1 MVWAACNKSIFG
13 VMEFIQ
19 RHKAWLIFIGLALV
33 WGSSFILMKR
43 GLESFHFYEV
53 GSLRLAFAFWFTAA
67 IGYKKF
73 KLFKMKD
80 LWPLFIVGIL
90 GNGIPYMLFPIALSE
105 IDSSVVGVVNSLVPL
120 FTLVI
125 GMVFFKTG
133 VKRLQ
138 VIGITIG
145 FTGAYILINPH
156 GNVLGEK
163 WYFVFFAVA
172 ASLCYALSIN
182 TISKKLQHLDSLS
195 ITLLSLMFVGIP
207 ATIFLLLNGTP
218 AKISGDPVALTNM
231 SYIVIL
237 GVFGTSIAV
246 ILFNYLIKISSPIFS
261 ASVTYFIPIIAIAWG
276 WFDGESIGITT
287 FAGVCLILLGVY
299 LVNKKKKA

>member
-1 MVWAACNKSIFG
+1 
-13 VMEFIQ
+13 MEFLE
-19 RHKAWLIFIGLALV
+19 RHKAWFIFVGLALV

-43 GLESFHFYEV
+43 GLESYHFFEV

-73 KLFKMKD
+73 KLFKLKD
-80 LWPLFIVGIL
+80 LWPLFIVGML

-105 IDSSVVGVVNSLVPL
+105 IDSSVIGVVNSLVPL

-125 GMVFFKTG
+125 GMVFFKSG

-138 VIGITIG
+138 VIGIIIG
-145 FTGAYILINPH
+145 FTGAYVLINPH
-156 GNVLGEK
+156 GQGLGDR
-163 WYFVFFAVA
+163 WYYVFFGIA

-182 TISKKLQHLDSLS
+182 TISTKLKHLDSMS

-207 ATIFLLLNGTP
+207 ATLFLLLYGTP
-218 AKISGDPVALTNM
+218 AKAMESTADLVNM
-231 SYIVIL
+231 GYILLL

-261 ASVTYFIPIIAIAWG
+261 ASVTYFIPIVAISWG
-276 WFDGESIGITT
+276 WFDGEAIGLST
-287 FAGVCLILLGVY
+287 FAGVILILLGVY

>member
-1 MVWAACNKSIFG
+1 M
-13 VMEFIQ
+13 
-19 RHKAWLIFIGLALV
+19 
-33 WGSSFILMKR
+33 
-43 GLESFHFYEV
+43 
-53 GSLRLAFAFWFTAA
+53 
-67 IGYKKF
+67 
-73 KLFKMKD
+73 
-80 LWPLFIVGIL
+80 
-90 GNGIPYMLFPIALSE
+90 
-105 IDSSVVGVVNSLVPL
+105 PL

-218 AKISGDPVALTNM
+218 AKINGDPEALINM

-237 GVFGTSIAV
+237 GVLGTSIAV

-261 ASVTYFIPIIAIAWG
+261 ASVTYLIPIVAIAWG
-276 WFDGESIGITT
+276 WFDDEKVGVTT
-287 FAGVCLILLGVY
+287 FAGVCLILFGVY